1 MPSAEIFLAYHNTP
15 PAKRLKFNPFSR
27 PTVFSFV
34 DPKGKL
40 VITSPFDY
48 EAAKHDFHRR
58 LEAEFDFILVAE
70 KIVAKYYW
78 KTPKG
83 FLFLRKILCKSPVFQ
98 EDETSLQ
105 IALAWD
111 IPLSDLLKHEKI
123 LDIAVRKKYGLRIA
137 IFLRIFLYCKLISRA
152 KIYGTK

>member
-15 PAKRLKFNPFSR
+15 PTKRLKFNPFPR

-40 VITSPFDY
+40 VITCPFEY
-48 EAAKHDFHRR
+48 EVAKHDFYRR
-58 LEAEFDFILVAE
+58 ALAEKDFILVAE
-70 KIVAKYYW
+70 KMCARFPKT
-78 KTPKG
+78 TPKHFHAFREELIG
-83 FLFLRKILCKSPVFQ
+83 NPR
-98 EDETSLQ
+98 TSGIFWESLNDHGV
-105 IALAWD
+105 IDSLA
-111 IPLSDLLKHEKI
+111 KHEKI

>member
-1 MPSAEIFLAYHNTP
+1 MPSAEIFLAYYNTP
-15 PAKRLKFNPFSR
+15 PAKRLKFNPFPR

-48 EAAKHDFHRR
+48 EAAKHDFYRR
-58 LEAEFDFILVAE
+58 LEAEKDFILVAE
-70 KIVAKYYW
+70 KICKEFSA
-78 KTPKG
+78 KTPKDFYNLRQSIMV
-83 FLFLRKILCKSPVFQ
+83 FLAIDQ
-98 EDETSLQ
+98 ELFAASYN
-105 IALAWD
+105 
-111 IPLSDLLKHEKI
+111 IPLSDFLKHEKI

>member
-1 MPSAEIFLAYHNTP
+1 MPSAEIFLAYHSTST
-15 PAKRLKFNPFSR
+15 AKRKKFNPFPR

-34 DPKGKL
+34 APKGKL
-40 VITSPFDY
+40 VITSPY
-48 EAAKHDFHRR
+48 EYKAAKHDFYRR
-58 LEAEFDFILVAE
+58 LEAEFEFILVAE
-70 KIVAKYYW
+70 KICNKFPA

-83 FLFLRKILCKSPVFQ
+83 FSHTRDTIILPLYQ
-98 EDETSLQ
+98 PDYMTTG

-123 LDIAVRKKYGLRIA
+123 LDISVRRKYGLRIA

>member
-15 PAKRLKFNPFSR
+15 PAKRRKFNPFPR

-40 VITSPFDY
+40 VITCPFDY
-48 EAAKHDFHRR
+48 EVAKQDFYRR
-58 LEAEFDFILVAE
+58 LEAEKDFILVAE
-70 KIVAKYYW
+70 KIVAKDYW
-78 KTPKG
+78 RTPKE
-83 FLFLRKILCKSPVFQ
+83 FLSLHEILCKFSFFQ
-98 EDETSLQ
+98 EDENLQQ
-105 IALAWD
+105 IALVWD